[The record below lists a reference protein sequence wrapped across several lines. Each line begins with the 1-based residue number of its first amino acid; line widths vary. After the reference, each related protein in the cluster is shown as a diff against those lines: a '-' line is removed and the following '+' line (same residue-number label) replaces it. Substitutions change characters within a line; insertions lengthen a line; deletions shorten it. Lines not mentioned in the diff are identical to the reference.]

1 LDVLINDF
9 KKITVNDSVGIKK
22 LKLLKEIH
30 SNLELNST
38 VDIAKQ
44 FEKTKSSL
52 TIEKKAIITN
62 INKKKYLLQLEISKI
77 QKHLSKIASFNF

>member
-1 LDVLINDF
+1 MDVLINDF

-62 INKKKYLLQLEISKI
+62 INKKKYLFISHSRI
-77 QKHLSKIASFNF
+77 YR